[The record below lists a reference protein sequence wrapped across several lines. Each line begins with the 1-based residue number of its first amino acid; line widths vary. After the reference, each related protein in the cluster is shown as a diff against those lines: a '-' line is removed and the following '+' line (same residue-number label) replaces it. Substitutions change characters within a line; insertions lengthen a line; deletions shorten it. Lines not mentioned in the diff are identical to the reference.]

1 MKATL
6 CVRGA
11 RAGGLA
17 NVDMDLPLGRIICFT
32 GRSSSGRR
40 AMALDIL
47 YAESRRRYMQALSPA
62 ERESVS
68 GTARADVEEISGL
81 PPAIYL
87 GLRPELSR
95 RAPRRGRT
103 VGDYLQLDGI
113 LAQIML
119 EEGQMHCLECGGR
132 CRSYAADE
140 VECEV
145 ARVYPD
151 TRCLVLAPLALRNEG
166 MWQQLV
172 QAGFTRVAID
182 GQIQRLEGDGP
193 ALPSGESEV
202 HVVVDRLVPDPNAS
216 VRFLE
221 AVRVSRSISS
231 GQTVVWVDGT
241 SERMHLNQQPTCGE
255 CGRQYEPLAA
265 ADFGTGQSLAG
276 QVTLHGRTIDELM
289 DASLGSLRDWL
300 DRGEGHAKVET
311 ALAAICSLGLGH
323 LPLSCRL
330 ESLAAGEWQRLQ
342 LASCLSSGLTGI
354 LYIWEGLGSQLSGE
368 MLDAAAAGLRRLVSG
383 GNTALLLD
391 HAPALVAVADEVW
404 SFAGGQVQVGEA
416 AEIERDEAAEKRV
429 AEQVKPALVIRGD
442 GVIGPLAIELPH
454 GKLTCVCGPSGS
466 GKTRLLHEVLLP
478 LLKGRSVEYSAVGL
492 PRNSR
497 VVTVEAS
504 SGKATVL
511 EGLGLFERVADLYAA
526 SPTATA
532 RGWGRDVFLL
542 NRPGGRCPNCE
553 GRGQCYFDL
562 EFLEDIALVCD
573 ACEGRRYRDE
583 TCEVT
588 LRGASIADVLGMTL
602 EQACTHFARHDP
614 IRPRLKAAVGCGLG
628 YLLLGQEVQKLERGE
643 WLRLR
648 LALESTRASRRT
660 WVLIDD
666 PASGDHREDVRL
678 MMAALR
684 GLVDRGAT
692 VVAADQHLTVKVA
705 ADWVVNLER

>member
-17 NVDMDLPLGRIICFT
+17 NVDMDLPLGRVICFT
-32 GRSSSGRR
+32 GRSSSGRC

-68 GTARADVEEISGL
+68 GTARADVDEISGL

-87 GLRPELSR
+87 G
-95 RAPRRGRT
+95 APRRGRT

-119 EEGQMHCLECGGR
+119 EEGQMHCLECGGL

-140 VECEV
+140 VEREV
-145 ARVYPD
+145 ARVHPD
-151 TRCLVLAPLALRNEG
+151 TRCLVLAPLALRSTG

-172 QAGFTRVAID
+172 QAGFTRIAID

-193 ALPSGESEV
+193 ALPSSESEV
-202 HVVVDRLVPDPNAS
+202 HVVVDRLVPDPKAS

-241 SERMHLNQQPTCGE
+241 SEMMHLNQQPTCGE

-265 ADFGTGQSLAG
+265 TDFGADQPLAG
-276 QVTLHGRTIDELM
+276 QVTLHGRTMDELM
-289 DASLGSLRDWL
+289 DAPLGSLRDWL
-300 DRGEGHAKVET
+300 EIGQGHAKVES
-311 ALAAICSLGLGH
+311 ALAEASGLGLGH
-323 LPLSCRL
+323 LPLGRQL

-342 LASCLSSGLTGI
+342 LASCLSGGLTGI
-354 LYIWEGLGSQLSGE
+354 LYILEGLGSQLSGG
-368 MLDAAAAGLRRLVSG
+368 MLDAVAAGLRRLVAG

-391 HAPALVAVADEVW
+391 HTPELMAAADEVW
-404 SFAGGQVQVGEA
+404 AFAEGQVQVGEVTAIKRDRVDEKRA
-416 AEIERDEAAEKRV
+416 AEQAKL
-429 AEQVKPALVIRGD
+429 ALAIRGSGAVGSLD
-442 GVIGPLAIELPH
+442 IELPH

-478 LLKGRSVEYSAVGL
+478 LLKGRSVEYAAAGT

-497 VVTVEAS
+497 VVTIEAS

-526 SPTATA
+526 APTATA
-532 RGWGRDVFLL
+532 RGWGRDTFLL
-542 NRPGGRCPNCE
+542 DRPGGRCPSCE
-553 GRGQCYFDL
+553 GCGQCYFDL
-562 EFLEDIALVCD
+562 EFLEDIALVCA

-588 LRGASIADVLGMTL
+588 LRGASIADVLSMTL
-602 EQACTHFARHDP
+602 EQACTHFARHDS
-614 IRPRLKAAVGCGLG
+614 IRSRIEAAVGCGLG
-628 YLLLGQEVQKLERGE
+628 YLLLGQEVQGLERGE

-648 LALESTRASRRT
+648 LALESTRVSQRT

-666 PASGDHREDVRL
+666 PASGDHPEDVHA
-678 MMAALR
+678 MVAALR
-684 GLVDRGAT
+684 GLVDRGGT
-692 VVAADQHLTVKVA
+692 VVVADQHPTVKAA
-705 ADWVVNLER
+705 ADWVVDLAR

>member
-17 NVDMDLPLGRIICFT
+17 NVDMDLPLGRVICFT

-68 GTARADVEEISGL
+68 GTARADVDEVSGL

-87 GLRPELSR
+87 G
-95 RAPRRGRT
+95 APRRGRT

-119 EEGQMHCLECGGR
+119 EDGQMHCPECDGR

-140 VECEV
+140 VEREV
-145 ARVYPD
+145 ARVHPD
-151 TRCLVLAPLALRNEG
+151 TRCLVLAPLALRSAG

-172 QAGFTRVAID
+172 QAGFTRIAID

-202 HVVVDRLVPDPNAS
+202 HVVVDRLVPDPKAS

-241 SERMHLNQQPTCGE
+241 SEMMHLNQQPTCGE

-265 ADFGTGQSLAG
+265 ADFGAGQPLAS
-276 QVTLHGRTIDELM
+276 QVTLHGRTMDELM
-289 DASLGSLRDWL
+289 AAPLGSLGDWL
-300 DRGEGHAKVET
+300 EIGQGHAKVES
-311 ALAAICSLGLGH
+311 ALAEASGLGLGH
-323 LPLSCRL
+323 LPLSRQL

-342 LASCLSSGLTGI
+342 LASCLSGGLTGI
-354 LYIWEGLGSQLSGE
+354 LYILEGLGSQLSGG
-368 MLDAAAAGLRRLVSG
+368 MLDAVAAGLRRLVAG

-391 HAPALVAVADEVW
+391 HTPELVAVADKVW
-404 SFAGGQVQVGEA
+404 AFAEGQVQVGEA
-416 AEIERDEAAEKRV
+416 TAIKRDRVDEKRAAEQAK
-429 AEQVKPALVIRGD
+429 LVLAIRGS
-442 GVIGPLAIELPH
+442 GAVGPLAIELPH

-478 LLKGRSVEYSAVGL
+478 LLKGRSVEYAAAGM

-497 VVTVEAS
+497 VVTIEAP

-526 SPTATA
+526 SPAAAA
-532 RGWGRDVFLL
+532 RGWDRDTFLL
-542 NRPGGRCPNCE
+542 DRPGGRCPSCE

-562 EFLEDIALVCD
+562 EFLEDIALVCA

-588 LRGASIADVLGMTL
+588 LRGASIADVLSMTL

-614 IRPRLKAAVGCGLG
+614 IRPRLEAAVGCGLG
-628 YLLLGQEVQKLERGE
+628 YLLLGQEVLGLERGE

-648 LALESTRASRRT
+648 LALESTRVSQRT

-666 PASGDHREDVRL
+666 PASGDHPEDVHA
-678 MMAALR
+678 MVAALR
-684 GLVDRGAT
+684 GLVDRGGT
-692 VVAADQHLTVKVA
+692 VVVADQHPTMRAA
-705 ADWVVNLER
+705 ADWVVDLEQ

>member
-17 NVDMDLPLGRIICFT
+17 NVDMDLPLGRIVCFT
-32 GRSSSGRR
+32 GRSGSGRR

-47 YAESRRRYMQALSPA
+47 YAESRRHYMQALSPA

-87 GLRPELSR
+87 G
-95 RAPRRGRT
+95 APRRGRT

-119 EEGQMHCLECGGR
+119 EEGQMHCLECSGD

-140 VECEV
+140 VEREV
-145 ARVYPD
+145 ARIHPD

-182 GQIQRLEGDGP
+182 GQIQRIEGDGP

-231 GQTVVWVDGT
+231 GQTVVWVEGT
-241 SERMHLNQQPTCGE
+241 SEMIHLNQQPTCGE
-255 CGRQYEPLAA
+255 CGRQYEPLATT
-265 ADFGTGQSLAG
+265 DFGAGQPLAG
-276 QVTLHGRTIDELM
+276 QVTLHGRTMDELM
-289 DASLGSLRDWL
+289 DAPLGSLREWL
-300 DRGEGHAKVET
+300 AADSQYAKVEA
-311 ALAAICSLGLGH
+311 ALAEACGLELGH
-323 LPLSCRL
+323 LPLSRRL

-342 LASCLSSGLTGI
+342 LAACLSSGLTGI
-354 LYIWEGLGSQLSGE
+354 LYILEGLGSHLSGG
-368 MLDAAAAGLRRLVSG
+368 MLDEVAEGLRRLVAG

-391 HAPALVAVADEVW
+391 HTPELLAVADEVW
-404 SFAGGQVQVGEA
+404 AFAEGQVQVGEA
-416 AEIERDEAAEKRV
+416 TEMERDGADEERIAER
-429 AEQVKPALVIRGD
+429 AKPALAIRGD
-442 GVIGPLAIELPH
+442 GVVGLLAIEVPH

-478 LLKGRSVEYSAVGL
+478 LLKGRSVEYAAVGL

-497 VVTVEAS
+497 VVTVEAP
-504 SGKATVL
+504 SGKAAVL
-511 EGLGLFERVADLYAA
+511 AGLGLF
-526 SPTATA
+526 
-532 RGWGRDVFLL
+532 
-542 NRPGGRCPNCE
+542 
-553 GRGQCYFDL
+553 
-562 EFLEDIALVCD
+562 
-573 ACEGRRYRDE
+573 
-583 TCEVT
+583 
-588 LRGASIADVLGMTL
+588 
-602 EQACTHFARHDP
+602 
-614 IRPRLKAAVGCGLG
+614 
-628 YLLLGQEVQKLERGE
+628 
-643 WLRLR
+643 
-648 LALESTRASRRT
+648 
-660 WVLIDD
+660 
-666 PASGDHREDVRL
+666 
-678 MMAALR
+678 
-684 GLVDRGAT
+684 
-692 VVAADQHLTVKVA
+692 
-705 ADWVVNLER
+705 

>member
-1 MKATL
+1 MNTTL

-47 YAESRRRYMQALSPA
+47 YAESRRRYMQALSPT

-68 GTARADVEEISGL
+68 GTARADVDEISGL

-87 GLRPELSR
+87 G
-95 RAPRRGRT
+95 APRRGRT
-103 VGDYLQLDGI
+103 VGDYLRLDGI

-119 EEGQMHCLECGGR
+119 EEGQIHCIECGGD
-132 CRSYAADE
+132 CLSYAADE
-140 VECEV
+140 VEREV
-145 ARVYPD
+145 ARVQPD
-151 TRCLVLAPLALRNEG
+151 TRCLVLAPLTLRNKG

-202 HVVVDRLVPDPNAS
+202 HVVVDRLVPDPNDS

-231 GQTVVWVDGT
+231 GQTVIWVDGT
-241 SERMHLNQQPTCGE
+241 GEMMNLNQQPTCGE
-255 CGRQYEPLAA
+255 CGRQYEPLIT
-265 ADFGTGQSLAG
+265 ADFGADQPLAD
-276 QVTLHGRTIDELM
+276 QMTLNGHTMNEMM
-289 DASLGSLRDWL
+289 DAPLGSLRDWL
-300 DRGEGHAKVET
+300 AATQGHAKVET
-311 ALAAICSLGLGH
+311 ALAEARGLGLGH
-323 LPLSCRL
+323 LPLRRRL

-342 LASCLSSGLTGI
+342 LGSCLSSGLTGI
-354 LYIWEGLGSQLSGE
+354 LYIMEGLGSQLSRK
-368 MLDAAAAGLRRLVSG
+368 MLDAVAVGLRRLVAG

-391 HAPALVAVADEVW
+391 HTPALVAVADEVW
-404 SFAGGQVQVGEA
+404 AFAGGRVQIGEPT
-416 AEIERDEAAEKRV
+416 EIERDEADEKRV
-429 AEQVKPALVIRGD
+429 TEKVALALTIRGD
-442 GVIGPLAIELPH
+442 GVVGPLAIELPH

-466 GKTRLLHEVLLP
+466 GKTRFLQEVLLP
-478 LLKGRSVEYSAVGL
+478 LLKGRSVEYAAVST

-497 VVTVEAS
+497 VVTVEAP

-511 EGLGLFERVADLYAA
+511 EGLGLFARVADLYAS
-526 SPTATA
+526 SPAAAA
-532 RGWGRDVFLL
+532 RGWDRDTFLL
-542 NRPGGRCPNCE
+542 DRPGGRCPSCE

-562 EFLEDIALVCD
+562 EFLEDIALMC
-573 ACEGRRYRDE
+573 ASCEGRRYRDE
-583 TCEVT
+583 ICEVT

-602 EQACTHFARHDP
+602 EQACAHFARHDP
-614 IRPRLKAAVGCGLG
+614 IRSRLEAAVGCGLG
-628 YLLLGQEVQKLERGE
+628 YLLLGQEVQELERGE
-643 WLRLR
+643 WLRLL
-648 LALESTRASRRT
+648 LALESTRASQRT

-666 PASGDHREDVRL
+666 PASGDHPEDVRA
-678 MMAALR
+678 MVGALR
-684 GLVDRGAT
+684 ELVERGTT
-692 VVAADQHLTVKVA
+692 VVVADQHPMVRAA
-705 ADWVVNLER
+705 ADWVVDLAC

>member
-68 GTARADVEEISGL
+68 GTARADVDEISGL

-87 GLRPELSR
+87 G
-95 RAPRRGRT
+95 APRRGRT

-119 EEGQMHCLECGGR
+119 EEGQMHCFECGSR
-132 CRSYAADE
+132 CRCYAADE
-140 VECEV
+140 VEREV
-145 ARVYPD
+145 ARVHPD
-151 TRCLVLAPLALRNEG
+151 TRCLVLAPLTLRNEG

-172 QAGFTRVAID
+172 QAGFMRVAID
-182 GQIQRLEGDGP
+182 GQIQRLEGDGL
-193 ALPSGESEV
+193 ALPSDESEV
-202 HVVVDRLVPDPNAS
+202 HVVVDRLVPDPNDS

-231 GQTVVWVDGT
+231 GQTVVWVDGA
-241 SERMHLNQQPTCGE
+241 SEMMHLNQQPTCGE

-265 ADFGTGQSLAG
+265 ADFGVGQPLAG
-276 QVTLHGRTIDELM
+276 QMTLHGRTMDELM
-289 DASLGSLRDWL
+289 NAPLSSLRDWL
-300 DRGEGHAKVET
+300 APAGQEGHGRAKVEA
-311 ALAAICSLGLGH
+311 ALAEACGLALGH
-323 LPLSCRL
+323 LPLSHRL

-342 LASCLSSGLTGI
+342 LGSCLSSGLTGI
-354 LYIWEGLGSQLSGE
+354 FYILEGLGNQLSGE
-368 MLDAAAAGLRRLVSG
+368 MLDVVAAGLRRLVAG

-391 HAPALVAVADEVW
+391 HTPALVAVADEVW
-404 SFAGGQVQVGEA
+404 AFAGGQVQVGEPT
-416 AEIERDEAAEKRV
+416 EVERDEADENRVTEKV
-429 AEQVKPALVIRGD
+429 ALALTIRGD
-442 GVIGPLAIELPH
+442 GVVGPLAIELPH

-466 GKTRLLHEVLLP
+466 GKTRFLQEVLLP
-478 LLKGRSVEYSAVGL
+478 LLKGRPVEYAAASM

-497 VVTVEAS
+497 VVAVEAP

-526 SPTATA
+526 SPAAAA
-532 RGWGRDVFLL
+532 RGWDRGTFLL
-542 NRPGGRCPNCE
+542 DRPGGRCPSCE

-562 EFLEDIALVCD
+562 EFLEDIALVC
-573 ACEGRRYRDE
+573 ASCEGRRYKDE
-583 TCEVT
+583 ICEVT

-614 IRPRLKAAVGCGLG
+614 IRSRLEAAVGCGLG
-628 YLLLGQEVQKLERGE
+628 YLLLGQEVQELERGE

-648 LALESTRASRRT
+648 LALESTRISRRT
-660 WVLIDD
+660 WMLIDD
-666 PASGDHREDVRL
+666 PASGDHPEDVRA
-678 MMAALR
+678 MVAALR

-692 VVAADQHLTVKVA
+692 VVVVDQHPTVGAA
-705 ADWVVNLER
+705 ADWVVDLAC

>member
-17 NVDMDLPLGRIICFT
+17 SVDMDLPLGRILCFT
-32 GRSSSGRR
+32 GRNSSGRR

-47 YAESRRRYMQALSPA
+47 YAESRRRYMQALSPT

-68 GTARADVEEISGL
+68 GTARADVDEISGL

-87 GLRPELSR
+87 G
-95 RAPRRGRT
+95 APRRGRT

-140 VECEV
+140 VEREV
-145 ARVYPD
+145 ARVHPE
-151 TRCLVLAPLALRNEG
+151 TRCLVLAPLALRNKG

-193 ALPSGESEV
+193 VLPSGESEV

-241 SERMHLNQQPTCGE
+241 SEMMHLNQQPTCSA
-255 CGRQYEPLAA
+255 CGHQYEPLAA
-265 ADFGTGQSLAG
+265 SDFGADQSLAS
-276 QVTLHGRTIDELM
+276 QVTLHDRTIDELM
-289 DASLGSLRDWL
+289 TAPLGSLRDWL
-300 DRGEGHAKVET
+300 AADSQKGHGRKVEA
-311 ALAAICSLGLGH
+311 ALAEACDLGLEH
-323 LPLSCRL
+323 LPLSRRL

-342 LASCLSSGLTGI
+342 LASCLSSGLTGL
-354 LYIWEGLGSQLSGE
+354 LYILEGLGSQLSGE
-368 MLDAAAAGLRRLVSG
+368 MLAAVAVGLRRLVAG

-391 HAPALVAVADEVW
+391 HTPELVAVADEVW
-404 SFAGGQVQVGEA
+404 AFAGGQVQMGKATETN
-416 AEIERDEAAEKRV
+416 RDGTDEEQI
-429 AEQVKPALVIRGD
+429 AEQTKPALAIRGD
-442 GVIGPLAIELPH
+442 GVVGPLAIELSH

-466 GKTRLLHEVLLP
+466 GKTRLLHEILLP
-478 LLKGRSVEYSAVGL
+478 LLKGRSVEYAAAGM

-497 VVTVEAS
+497 VVAVEAPS
-504 SGKATVL
+504 SKATVL

-526 SPTATA
+526 SPASAA
-532 RGWGRDVFLL
+532 RGWDRDVFLL
-542 NRPGGRCPNCE
+542 DRPGGRCPSCE

-562 EFLEDIALVCD
+562 EFLEDIALVCA

-602 EQACTHFARHDP
+602 EQACTHFTRQDS
-614 IRPRLKAAVGCGLG
+614 IRPRLEAAVGCGLG
-628 YLLLGQEVQKLERGE
+628 YLLLGQEVQGLERGE

-648 LALESTRASRRT
+648 LALESTRASQRT

-666 PASGDHREDVRL
+666 PAGGDHPEDVRA
-678 MMAALR
+678 MVAALR

-692 VVAADQHLTVKVA
+692 VVVADQHPMVKAV
-705 ADWVVNLER
+705 ADWVVNLEQ

>member
-6 CVRGA
+6 FVRGA

-17 NVDMDLPLGRIICFT
+17 NVDMDLPLGRVICFT

-62 ERESVS
+62 EREGVS
-68 GTARADVEEISGL
+68 GTARADVDEVSGL

-87 GLRPELSR
+87 G
-95 RAPRRGRT
+95 APRRGRT

-119 EEGQMHCLECGGR
+119 EDGQMHCLECDGR

-140 VECEV
+140 VEREV
-145 ARVYPD
+145 ARVHPD
-151 TRCLVLAPLALRNEG
+151 TRCLVLAPLALRSAG

-172 QAGFTRVAID
+172 QAGFTRIAID

-202 HVVVDRLVPDPNAS
+202 HVVVDRLVPDPKAS

-241 SERMHLNQQPTCGE
+241 SEMMHLNQQPTCGE

-265 ADFGTGQSLAG
+265 ADFGEGQPLAG
-276 QVTLHGRTIDELM
+276 QVTLHGRTMDELM
-289 DASLGSLRDWL
+289 DAPLGSLRDWL
-300 DRGEGHAKVET
+300 EIGQGHAKVES
-311 ALAAICSLGLGH
+311 ALAEASGLGLGH
-323 LPLSCRL
+323 LPLSRQL

-342 LASCLSSGLTGI
+342 LASCLSGGLTGI
-354 LYIWEGLGSQLSGE
+354 LYILEGLGSQLSGGT
-368 MLDAAAAGLRRLVSG
+368 LDAVAAGLRRLVAG

-391 HAPALVAVADEVW
+391 HTPELVAAADEVW
-404 SFAGGQVQVGEA
+404 AFAEGQVQVGEA
-416 AEIERDEAAEKRV
+416 TAIKRDRVDEKRAAEQAKL
-429 AEQVKPALVIRGD
+429 ALAIRGS
-442 GVIGPLAIELPH
+442 GAVGPLAIELPH

-478 LLKGRSVEYSAVGL
+478 LLKGRSVEYAAAGM

-497 VVTVEAS
+497 VVTIEAP
-504 SGKATVL
+504 SGKATLL

-526 SPTATA
+526 APAATA
-532 RGWGRDVFLL
+532 RGWGRDTFLL
-542 NRPGGRCPNCE
+542 DRPGGRCPSCE
-553 GRGQCYFDL
+553 GCGQCYFDL
-562 EFLEDIALVCD
+562 EFLEDIALVC
-573 ACEGRRYRDE
+573 ATCEGRRYRDE

-614 IRPRLKAAVGCGLG
+614 IRPRLEAAVGCGLG
-628 YLLLGQEVQKLERGE
+628 YLLLGQEVQGLERGE

-648 LALESTRASRRT
+648 LALESTRVSQRT

-666 PASGDHREDVRL
+666 PASGDHPEDVRA
-678 MMAALR
+678 MVAALR
-684 GLVDRGAT
+684 GLVDRGGT
-692 VVAADQHLTVKVA
+692 VVVADQHPTMRAA
-705 ADWVVNLER
+705 ADWVVDLEQ

>member
-1 MKATL
+1 MKAIL

-17 NVDMDLPLGRIICFT
+17 NVDMDLPLGRILCFT
-32 GRSSSGRR
+32 GCSSSGRR

-68 GTARADVEEISGL
+68 GTARADVDEISGL

-87 GLRPELSR
+87 G
-95 RAPRRGRT
+95 APRRGRT

-119 EEGQMHCLECGGR
+119 EEGQMHCRECGGY

-140 VECEV
+140 VEREV
-145 ARVYPD
+145 ARVHPD

-182 GQIQRLEGDGP
+182 GQILRLESDGP
-193 ALPSGESEV
+193 ALPSDESEV
-202 HVVVDRLVPDPNAS
+202 HVVVDRLVPDPNTS

-231 GQTVVWVDGT
+231 GQTVIWVDGT
-241 SERMHLNQQPTCGE
+241 SEMTHLNQQPTCGE
-255 CGRQYEPLAA
+255 CGRQYESLAA
-265 ADFGTGQSLAG
+265 SDFGEDQSLTD
-276 QVTLHGRTIDELM
+276 QMTLHGRTMGELM
-289 DASLGSLRDWL
+289 DAPLGSLREWL
-300 DRGEGHAKVET
+300 AAASQKGQGHAKVET
-311 ALAAICSLGLGH
+311 ALAEACCLGLEH
-323 LPLSCRL
+323 LPLSRRL

-342 LASCLSSGLTGI
+342 LACCLSSGLTGI
-354 LYIWEGLGSQLSGE
+354 LYILEGLGSQLSGE

-391 HAPALVAVADEVW
+391 HTPELVAVADEVW
-404 SFAGGQVQVGEA
+404 AFAEGRVQKGKAPEM
-416 AEIERDEAAEKRV
+416 ERDEADEKRV
-429 AEQVKPALVIRGD
+429 AEQVKLALTIRGD
-442 GVIGPLAIELPH
+442 GVVGPLAIELPH

-478 LLKGRSVEYSAVGL
+478 LLKGRSAEYAAAGM

-497 VVTVEAS
+497 VVMVEPP

-526 SPTATA
+526 SPAATA
-532 RGWGRDVFLL
+532 RGWDRDTFLL
-542 NRPGGRCPNCE
+542 DRPGGRCPSCE

-562 EFLEDIALVCD
+562 EFLEDIAMVCA

-602 EQACTHFARHDP
+602 EQACVHFARHDP
-614 IRPRLKAAVGCGLG
+614 IRPRLEATVECGLG
-628 YLLLGQEVQKLERGE
+628 YLILGREMQGLERGE

-666 PASGDHREDVRL
+666 PASGDHPKDVRL

-684 GLVDRGAT
+684 RLVDRGAT
-692 VVAADQHLTVKVA
+692 VVVTDQHPTGKA
-705 ADWVVNLER
+705 AVDWIVNLAR

>member
-17 NVDMDLPLGRIICFT
+17 NVDMDLPLGRVICFT

-62 ERESVS
+62 EREGVS
-68 GTARADVEEISGL
+68 GTARADVDEVSGL

-87 GLRPELSR
+87 G
-95 RAPRRGRT
+95 APRRGRT

-119 EEGQMHCLECGGR
+119 EGGQMHCPECDGR

-140 VECEV
+140 VEREV
-145 ARVYPD
+145 ARVHPD
-151 TRCLVLAPLALRNEG
+151 TRCLVLAPLALRSAG

-172 QAGFTRVAID
+172 QAGFTRIAID

-193 ALPSGESEV
+193 ALPSSESEV
-202 HVVVDRLVPDPNAS
+202 HVVVDRLVPDPKAS

-241 SERMHLNQQPTCGE
+241 SEMMHLNQQPTCGE

-265 ADFGTGQSLAG
+265 ADFGAGQPLAS
-276 QVTLHGRTIDELM
+276 QVTLHGRTMDELM
-289 DASLGSLRDWL
+289 AAPLGSLGDWL
-300 DRGEGHAKVET
+300 EIGQGHAKVES
-311 ALAAICSLGLGH
+311 ALAEASGLGLGH
-323 LPLSCRL
+323 LPLSRQL

-342 LASCLSSGLTGI
+342 LASCLSGGLTGI
-354 LYIWEGLGSQLSGE
+354 LYILEGLGSQLSGG
-368 MLDAAAAGLRRLVSG
+368 MLDAVAAGLRRLVAG

-391 HAPALVAVADEVW
+391 HTPELVAVADKVW
-404 SFAGGQVQVGEA
+404 AFAEGQVQVGEA
-416 AEIERDEAAEKRV
+416 TAIKRDRVDEKRAAEQAK
-429 AEQVKPALVIRGD
+429 LVLAIRGS
-442 GVIGPLAIELPH
+442 GAVGPLAIELPH

-478 LLKGRSVEYSAVGL
+478 LLKGRSVEYAAAGM

-497 VVTVEAS
+497 VVTIEAP

-526 SPTATA
+526 SPAAAA
-532 RGWGRDVFLL
+532 RGWDRDTFLL
-542 NRPGGRCPNCE
+542 DRPGGRCPSCE

-562 EFLEDIALVCD
+562 EFLEDIALVCA

-588 LRGASIADVLGMTL
+588 LRGASIADVLSMTL

-614 IRPRLKAAVGCGLG
+614 IRPRLEAAVGCGLG
-628 YLLLGQEVQKLERGE
+628 YLLLGQEVLGLERGE

-648 LALESTRASRRT
+648 LALESTRVSQRT

-666 PASGDHREDVRL
+666 PASGDHPEDVHA
-678 MMAALR
+678 MVAALR
-684 GLVDRGAT
+684 GLVDRGGT
-692 VVAADQHLTVKVA
+692 VVVADQHPTVRAA
-705 ADWVVNLER
+705 ADWVVDLEQ

>member
-17 NVDMDLPLGRIICFT
+17 NVDMDLPLGRIICFI

-47 YAESRRRYMQALSPA
+47 YAESRRRYMQALSPT
-62 ERESVS
+62 EREGVS
-68 GTARADVEEISGL
+68 GTARADVDEITGL
-81 PPAIYL
+81 PPTIYL
-87 GLRPELSR
+87 G
-95 RAPRRGRT
+95 APRRGRT

-119 EEGQMHCLECGGR
+119 EEGQMHCLECGGC

-140 VECEV
+140 VEREV
-145 ARVYPD
+145 ARVHPD
-151 TRCLVLAPLALRNEG
+151 TRCLVLAPLTPKNKG

-182 GQIQRLEGDGP
+182 GQIQRIEGDGP
-193 ALPSGESEV
+193 ALPSGENEV
-202 HVVVDRLVPDPNAS
+202 HVVVDRLVPDPNTS

-231 GQTVVWVDGT
+231 GQTVIWVEGV
-241 SERMHLNQQPTCGE
+241 SEMMHLNQQPTCGK
-255 CGRQYEPLAA
+255 CGRQYEPLAT
-265 ADFGTGQSLAG
+265 ADFGAGQPLAS
-276 QVTLHGRTIDELM
+276 QVTLHGRTMDELM
-289 DASLGSLRDWL
+289 DAPLGSLREWL
-300 DRGEGHAKVET
+300 AAASQKRHGHAKVEA
-311 ALAAICSLGLGH
+311 ALAEACGLELEH
-323 LPLSCRL
+323 LPLSRRL

-354 LYIWEGLGSQLSGE
+354 LYILEGLGSQLSRK
-368 MLDAAAAGLRRLVSG
+368 MLDEVAAGLSRLVAG

-391 HAPALVAVADEVW
+391 HTPELVAVADEVW
-404 SFAGGQVQVGEA
+404 VFAEGQVRVGEA
-416 AEIERDEAAEKRV
+416 TEVGRDETDGERV
-429 AEQVKPALVIRGD
+429 AEQVKPALAIRGE
-442 GVIGPLAIELPH
+442 GVVGSLAIELPH

-466 GKTRLLHEVLLP
+466 GKTRLLYEVLLP
-478 LLKGRSVEYSAVGL
+478 LLKGRSVEYAAVGL

-497 VVTVEAS
+497 VVMVEAP

-511 EGLGLFERVADLYAA
+511 EGLGLFERVADLYAS
-526 SPTATA
+526 SPAAAA
-532 RGWGRDVFLL
+532 RGWDRDTFLL
-542 NRPGGRCPNCE
+542 DRPGGRCPSCE

-562 EFLEDIALVCD
+562 EFLEDIAMVCA

-588 LRGASIADVLGMTL
+588 LRGASVADVLGMTL
-602 EQACTHFARHDP
+602 EQACAHFARHDS
-614 IRPRLKAAVGCGLG
+614 IRPRLEAAVECGLG
-628 YLLLGQEVQKLERGE
+628 YLLLGWEMQGLERGE

-666 PASGDHREDVRL
+666 PASGDHIEDVRL
-678 MMAALR
+678 MVAALR

-692 VVAADQHLTVKVA
+692 VVVADHHPMVREA
-705 ADWVVNLER
+705 ADWVVNLVQ

>member
-1 MKATL
+1 MKAIL

-11 RAGGLA
+11 RAGSLA
-17 NVDMDLPLGRIICFT
+17 DVDMDLPLGRIICFT

-68 GTARADVEEISGL
+68 ETARADVDEISGL

-87 GLRPELSR
+87 G
-95 RAPRRGRT
+95 APRRGRT

-113 LAQIML
+113 LAQVML

-132 CRSYAADE
+132 CLSYAADE
-140 VECEV
+140 VEREI

-151 TRCLVLAPLALRNEG
+151 TRCLILAPLALRSAG

-182 GQIQRLEGDGP
+182 GQVQRLEGDGP
-193 ALPSGESEV
+193 AVPSGESEV
-202 HVVVDRLVPDPNAS
+202 HVVVDRLVPDPNDS

-231 GQTVVWVDGT
+231 GQTVVWVDGA
-241 SERMHLNQQPTCGE
+241 SEMMHLNQQPTCGE
-255 CGRQYEPLAA
+255 CGRQYEPLDT
-265 ADFGTGQSLAG
+265 ADSQM
-276 QVTLHGRTIDELM
+276 TLHGRTMDELM
-289 DASLGSLRDWL
+289 DAPLGSLRDWL
-300 DRGEGHAKVET
+300 AKGEGRAKVEV
-311 ALAAICSLGLGH
+311 ALAEASGLGLEH
-323 LPLSCRL
+323 LPLSHRL

-354 LYIWEGLGSQLSGE
+354 LYILEGLGSQLSGE
-368 MLDAAAAGLRRLVSG
+368 MLSAVAAGLRRLVTG

-391 HAPALVAVADEVW
+391 HTPELVAVADEVW
-404 SFAGGQVQVGEA
+404 AFVGGQMQVGEA
-416 AEIERDEAAEKRV
+416 SEIERDGVDEKRV
-429 AEQVKPALVIRGD
+429 AEKSEPALALRGN
-442 GVIGPLAIELPH
+442 GVVGPLAIEVPH
-454 GKLTCVCGPSGS
+454 GKLTCISGPSGS

-478 LLKGRSVEYSAVGL
+478 LLKGRPVAYAAAGM

-497 VVTVEAS
+497 VVTVEAP

-511 EGLGLFERVADLYAA
+511 QGLGLFERVADLYAA
-526 SPTATA
+526 SPAAAA
-532 RGWGRDVFLL
+532 RGWSRDAFLL
-542 NRPGGRCPNCE
+542 DRPGGRCPSCE

-562 EFLEDIALVCD
+562 EFLEDIALVC
-573 ACEGRRYRDE
+573 AVCEGRRYRDE
-583 TCEVT
+583 ICEVT
-588 LRGASIADVLGMTL
+588 LRGESIADVLGMTL
-602 EQACTHFARHDP
+602 EQASTHFVRHDP
-614 IRPRLKAAVGCGLG
+614 IRPRLEAAVGCGLG
-628 YLLLGQEVQKLERGE
+628 YLLLGQEVQGLERGE

-648 LALESTRASRRT
+648 LALESTRASLRT

-666 PASGDHREDVRL
+666 PASGDHPEDVRL
-678 MMAALR
+678 MVAALQ

-692 VVAADQHLTVKVA
+692 VVVADQHPTVKVA
-705 ADWVVNLER
+705 ADWVVDLAQ

>member
-11 RAGGLA
+11 RADGLA
-17 NVDMDLPLGRIICFT
+17 DVDMDLPLGRIICFT

-68 GTARADVEEISGL
+68 ETARADVDELSGL

-87 GLRPELSR
+87 G
-95 RAPRRGRT
+95 APRRGRT

-119 EEGQMHCLECGGR
+119 EEGQMHCLDCGGL

-145 ARVYPD
+145 ARVHPD
-151 TRCLVLAPLALRNEG
+151 TRCLILAPLALRNEG

-182 GQIQRLEGDGP
+182 GQVQRLEGDGP
-193 ALPSGESEV
+193 AVPSGESEV
-202 HVVVDRLVPDPNAS
+202 HVVVDRLVPDPNDS

-231 GQTVVWVDGT
+231 GQTVVWADGT
-241 SERMHLNQQPTCGE
+241 SEMMHLNQHPTCGK
-255 CGRQYEPLAA
+255 CGRQYEALGM
-265 ADFGTGQSLAG
+265 ADSQM
-276 QVTLHGRTIDELM
+276 TLHGRTMDELM
-289 DASLGSLRDWL
+289 DAPLGSLREWL
-300 DRGEGHAKVET
+300 AKGEGRAKVET
-311 ALAAICSLGLGH
+311 ALAEASGLGMGH
-323 LPLSCRL
+323 LPLSRRL

-354 LYIWEGLGSQLSGE
+354 LYILEGLGSQLSGE
-368 MLDAAAAGLRRLVSG
+368 MLSAVAAGLRRLVAG

-391 HAPALVAVADEVW
+391 HTPELVASADEVW
-404 SFAGGQVQVGEA
+404 AFAEGRVQVGEA
-416 AEIERDEAAEKRV
+416 TEMERDGVDEAQV
-429 AEQVKPALVIRGD
+429 AEQSEPALVIRGN
-442 GVIGPLAIELPH
+442 GMVGPLAIELPH

-466 GKTRLLHEVLLP
+466 GKTRLLQEVLLP
-478 LLKGRSVEYSAVGL
+478 LLKGRSIEYAAVGM

-497 VVTVEAS
+497 VVTVEAP
-504 SGKATVL
+504 SGKAPVL
-511 EGLGLFERVADLYAA
+511 AGLGLFERVADLYAA
-526 SPTATA
+526 SPAAAA
-532 RGWGRDVFLL
+532 RGWDRDAFLL
-542 NRPGGRCPNCE
+542 DRPGGRCPSCE

-562 EFLEDIALVCD
+562 EFLEDIALVC
-573 ACEGRRYRDE
+573 AVCEGRRYRDE
-583 TCEVT
+583 ICEVT
-588 LRGASIADVLGMTL
+588 LRGESIADVLGMTL
-602 EQACTHFARHDP
+602 EQASTHFVRHDP
-614 IRPRLKAAVGCGLG
+614 IRSRLKAAGDCGLG
-628 YLLLGQEVQKLERGE
+628 YLLLGQEVQGLERGE

-648 LALESTRASRRT
+648 LALESTRASQRT
-660 WVLIDD
+660 WILIDD
-666 PASGDHREDVRL
+666 PASGDHPEDVRL
-678 MMAALR
+678 MVAALR

-692 VVAADQHLTVKVA
+692 VVVADQHPTVKVA
-705 ADWVVNLER
+705 ADWVVDLAQ

>member
-1 MKATL
+1 MKARL

-11 RAGGLA
+11 QAGGLA
-17 NVDMDLPLGRIICFT
+17 HVDMDLPLGRIVCFT

-47 YAESRRRYMQALSPA
+47 YAESRRRYMQALSPT

-68 GTARADVEEISGL
+68 GTVRADVEEISGL

-87 GLRPELSR
+87 G
-95 RAPRRGRT
+95 APRRGRT
-103 VGDYLQLDGI
+103 VGDYLQLDGM

-140 VECEV
+140 VERAV
-145 ARVYPD
+145 ARVHTD

-172 QAGFTRVAID
+172 RAGFTRVVIN
-182 GQIQRLEGDGP
+182 GQIRRLEGDDP
-193 ALPSGESEV
+193 ALPSDGSEV

-231 GQTVVWVDGT
+231 GQTVILVDGT
-241 SERMHLNQQPTCGE
+241 SGMMHLNQQPTCGE
-255 CGRQYEPLAA
+255 CGRQYEPLIA
-265 ADFGTGQSLAG
+265 ADLGAGQPWAA
-276 QVTLHGRTIDELM
+276 QVTLNGRTMNELM
-289 DASLGSLRDWL
+289 DAPLGSLRDWL
-300 DRGEGHAKVET
+300 DAAQGYAKVEP
-311 ALAAICSLGLGH
+311 ALAEVCGLGLGH
-323 LPLSCRL
+323 LPLGRRL
-330 ESLAAGEWQRLQ
+330 ESLGAGEWQRLQ

-354 LYIWEGLGSQLSGE
+354 LYILEGLGSQLAGE
-368 MLDAAAAGLRRLVSG
+368 MLAVVAAGLRRLVAG

-391 HAPALVAVADEVW
+391 HTPELVAVADEVW
-404 SFAGGQVQVGEA
+404 TFAEGHVQAGEA
-416 AEIERDEAAEKRV
+416 PEVERDGAAEKR
-429 AEQVKPALVIRGD
+429 ATEQAKPMLAIRGE
-442 GVIGPLAIELPH
+442 GVVGPLAIELPH
-454 GKLTCVCGPSGS
+454 GNLTCVCGPSGS

-478 LLKGRSVEYSAVGL
+478 LLKGRSVQYAAVGM

-497 VVTVEAS
+497 VVTVETP

-511 EGLGLFERVADLYAA
+511 AGLGLFARVADLYAA
-526 SPTATA
+526 SPAA
-532 RGWGRDVFLL
+532 VACGWGREAFLL
-542 NRPGGRCPNCE
+542 DRPGGRCPRCE

-562 EFLEDIALVCD
+562 EFLEDIALVCA

-583 TCEVT
+583 ICEVT

-602 EQACTHFARHDP
+602 EQACAHFARLEP
-614 IRPRLKAAVGCGLG
+614 IRPRLEAAVCCGLG
-628 YLLLGQEVQKLERGE
+628 YLLLGQEVQGLEWGE

-648 LALESTRASRRT
+648 LALESTRASQRT
-660 WVLIDD
+660 WVLVDD
-666 PASGDHREDVRL
+666 PASGDHPEDVRA
-678 MMAALR
+678 MVGVLR
-684 GLVDRGAT
+684 ELVDRGGT
-692 VVAADQHLTVKVA
+692 VVVADQHPMVCAA
-705 ADWVVNLER
+705 ADWVVDLAR

>member
-17 NVDMDLPLGRIICFT
+17 NVDMDLPLGRIICFI

-47 YAESRRRYMQALSPA
+47 YAESRRRYMQALSPT

-68 GTARADVEEISGL
+68 GTARADVDEISGL

-87 GLRPELSR
+87 G
-95 RAPRRGRT
+95 APRRGHT

-113 LAQIML
+113 LAQIIL
-119 EEGQMHCLECGGR
+119 EEGQMHCPECGGR

-140 VECEV
+140 VEREV
-145 ARVYPD
+145 ARVHPD
-151 TRCLVLAPLALRNEG
+151 TRCLVLAPLALWNEG

-182 GQIQRLEGDGP
+182 GQVQRLEGDGP

-231 GQTVVWVDGT
+231 GQTVIWVDGT
-241 SERMHLNQQPTCGE
+241 GEMMHLNQQPTCGE
-255 CGRQYEPLAA
+255 CGRQYEPLIT
-265 ADFGTGQSLAG
+265 ADFGADQPLAD
-276 QVTLHGRTIDELM
+276 QMTLNGHTMNEMM
-289 DASLGSLRDWL
+289 DAPLGSLRDWL
-300 DRGEGHAKVET
+300 AATQGHAKVET
-311 ALAAICSLGLGH
+311 ALAEACGLGLGH
-323 LPLSCRL
+323 LPLRRRL
-330 ESLAAGEWQRLQ
+330 ELLAAGEWQRLQ

-354 LYIWEGLGSQLSGE
+354 FYILEGLGSQLSGE
-368 MLDAAAAGLRRLVSG
+368 MLDAVAAGLRRLVAG

-391 HAPALVAVADEVW
+391 HTPELVAVADEVW
-404 SFAGGQVQVGEA
+404 VFAEGQVRVGEA
-416 AEIERDEAAEKRV
+416 TEVGRNEADEKRI
-429 AEQVKPALVIRGD
+429 AEQAKPALAIRGE
-442 GVIGPLAIELPH
+442 GVVGSLAIELPH

-478 LLKGRSVEYSAVGL
+478 LLKGRSVEYAAVGL

-497 VVTVEAS
+497 VVTVAAP

-526 SPTATA
+526 SPAAKA
-532 RGWGRDVFLL
+532 RGWDRDTFLL
-542 NRPGGRCPNCE
+542 DRPGGRCPSCE

-562 EFLEDIALVCD
+562 EFLEDIAMVCA

-583 TCEVT
+583 TCEIT

-602 EQACTHFARHDP
+602 EQACAHFARHDP
-614 IRPRLKAAVGCGLG
+614 IRPRLEAAVECGLG
-628 YLLLGQEVQKLERGE
+628 YLLVGWEMQELDRGE

-648 LALESTRASRRT
+648 LALESTRASQRT

-666 PASGDHREDVRL
+666 PASGDHPEDVRA
-678 MMAALR
+678 MVAALR
-684 GLVDRGAT
+684 GLVDRGVTA
-692 VVAADQHLTVKVA
+692 VVADQHPMVRAA
-705 ADWVVNLER
+705 ADWVVDLAS

>member
-17 NVDMDLPLGRIICFT
+17 DVDMDLPLGRIICFT

-68 GTARADVEEISGL
+68 ETARADVDEISGL

-87 GLRPELSR
+87 G
-95 RAPRRGRT
+95 APRRGRT

-140 VECEV
+140 VEREV
-145 ARVYPD
+145 ARVHPD
-151 TRCLVLAPLALRNEG
+151 TRCLILAPLALRSEG

-182 GQIQRLEGDGP
+182 GQVQRLEGDGP
-193 ALPSGESEV
+193 AVPSGESEV
-202 HVVVDRLVPDPNAS
+202 HVVVDRLVPDPNDS

-241 SERMHLNQQPTCGE
+241 SEMMHLNQQPTCGK
-255 CGRQYEPLAA
+255 CGRQYEALGM
-265 ADFGTGQSLAG
+265 ADSQM
-276 QVTLHGRTIDELM
+276 TLHGRTMDELM
-289 DASLGSLRDWL
+289 DAPLGSLRDWL
-300 DRGEGHAKVET
+300 AKGEGRAKVEA
-311 ALAAICSLGLGH
+311 ALAEASGLGLGH
-323 LPLSCRL
+323 LPLSRRL

-342 LASCLSSGLTGI
+342 LAACLSSGLTGI
-354 LYIWEGLGSQLSGE
+354 LYILEGLGSQLSRE
-368 MLDAAAAGLRRLVSG
+368 MLNAVAAGLRRLVAG

-391 HAPALVAVADEVW
+391 HTPELVASADEVW
-404 SFAGGQVQVGEA
+404 AFTEGRVQVGEA
-416 AEIERDEAAEKRV
+416 TEMERDGVDEKRV
-429 AEQVKPALVIRGD
+429 AEQSEPALVIRGD
-442 GVIGPLAIELPH
+442 GVVGPLAIAVPH

-466 GKTRLLHEVLLP
+466 GKTRFLQEVLLP
-478 LLKGRSVEYSAVGL
+478 LLKGRSIEYAAVGM

-497 VVTVEAS
+497 VVTVEAP

-511 EGLGLFERVADLYAA
+511 QGLGLFERVAGLYAA
-526 SPTATA
+526 APAATA
-532 RGWGRDVFLL
+532 RGWDRDAFLL
-542 NRPGGRCPNCE
+542 DRPGGRCPSCE

-562 EFLEDIALVCD
+562 EFLEDIALVC
-573 ACEGRRYRDE
+573 AVCEGRRYRDE
-583 TCEVT
+583 ICEVT
-588 LRGASIADVLGMTL
+588 LRGESIADVLGMTL
-602 EQACTHFARHDP
+602 EQASTHFARHNP
-614 IRPRLKAAVGCGLG
+614 IRPRLAAAVGCGLG
-628 YLLLGQEVQKLERGE
+628 YLLLGQEVQGLERGE

-648 LALESTRASRRT
+648 LALESTRASQRT
-660 WVLIDD
+660 WMLIDD
-666 PASGDHREDVRL
+666 PASGDHPENVRL
-678 MMAALR
+678 MVVALR

-692 VVAADQHLTVKVA
+692 VVVADQHPTVKVA
-705 ADWVVNLER
+705 ADWVVDLAQ

>member
-17 NVDMDLPLGRIICFT
+17 NVDMDLPLGRVICFT

-62 ERESVS
+62 EREGVS
-68 GTARADVEEISGL
+68 GTARADVDEVSGL

-87 GLRPELSR
+87 G
-95 RAPRRGRT
+95 APRRGRT

-119 EEGQMHCLECGGR
+119 EGGQMHCLECDGR

-140 VECEV
+140 VEREV
-145 ARVYPD
+145 ARVHPD
-151 TRCLVLAPLALRNEG
+151 TRCLVLAPLALRSAG

-172 QAGFTRVAID
+172 QAGFTRIAID

-202 HVVVDRLVPDPNAS
+202 HVVVDRLVPAPNAS

-241 SERMHLNQQPTCGE
+241 SEMMHLNQQPTCGE

-265 ADFGTGQSLAG
+265 ADFGAGQPLAS
-276 QVTLHGRTIDELM
+276 QVTLHGRTMDELM
-289 DASLGSLRDWL
+289 AAPLGSLRDWL
-300 DRGEGHAKVET
+300 EIGQGHAKVES
-311 ALAAICSLGLGH
+311 ALAEASGLGLGH
-323 LPLSCRL
+323 LPLSCQL

-342 LASCLSSGLTGI
+342 LASCLSGGLTGI
-354 LYIWEGLGSQLSGE
+354 LYILEGLGSQLSGG
-368 MLDAAAAGLRRLVSG
+368 MLDAVAAGLRRLVAG

-391 HAPALVAVADEVW
+391 HTPELVAVADEVW
-404 SFAGGQVQVGEA
+404 AFAEGQVQVGEA
-416 AEIERDEAAEKRV
+416 TAIKRDRVDEKRAAEQAK
-429 AEQVKPALVIRGD
+429 LVLAIRGS
-442 GVIGPLAIELPH
+442 GAVGPLAIELPH

-478 LLKGRSVEYSAVGL
+478 LLKGRSVEYAAAGM

-497 VVTVEAS
+497 VVTIEAP
-504 SGKATVL
+504 SGKATLL

-526 SPTATA
+526 APAATA
-532 RGWGRDVFLL
+532 RGWARDTFLL
-542 NRPGGRCPNCE
+542 DRPGGRCPSCE

-562 EFLEDIALVCD
+562 EFLEDIALVC
-573 ACEGRRYRDE
+573 ATCEGRRYRDE
-583 TCEVT
+583 ICEVT
-588 LRGASIADVLGMTL
+588 LRGASIADVLSMTL

-614 IRPRLKAAVGCGLG
+614 IRPRLEAAVGCGLG
-628 YLLLGQEVQKLERGE
+628 YLLVGQEVLGLERGE

-648 LALESTRASRRT
+648 LALESTRVSQRT

-666 PASGDHREDVRL
+666 PASGDHPEDVHA
-678 MMAALR
+678 MVAALR
-684 GLVDRGAT
+684 GLVDRGGT
-692 VVAADQHLTVKVA
+692 VVVADQHPTVRAA
-705 ADWVVNLER
+705 ADWVVDLEQ

>member
-17 NVDMDLPLGRIICFT
+17 NVDMDLPLGRVICFT

-62 ERESVS
+62 EREGVS
-68 GTARADVEEISGL
+68 GTARADVDEVSGL

-87 GLRPELSR
+87 G
-95 RAPRRGRT
+95 APRRGRT

-119 EEGQMHCLECGGR
+119 EDGQMHCPECDGR

-140 VECEV
+140 VEREV
-145 ARVYPD
+145 ARVHPD
-151 TRCLVLAPLALRNEG
+151 TRCLVLAPLALRSAG

-172 QAGFTRVAID
+172 QAGFTRIAID

-202 HVVVDRLVPDPNAS
+202 HVVVDRLVPDPKAS

-241 SERMHLNQQPTCGE
+241 SEMMHLNQQPTCGE
-255 CGRQYEPLAA
+255 CGCQYEPLAA
-265 ADFGTGQSLAG
+265 ADFGADQPLAG
-276 QVTLHGRTIDELM
+276 QVTLHGRTMDELM
-289 DASLGSLRDWL
+289 DAPLGSLRDWL
-300 DRGEGHAKVET
+300 EIGQGHAKVES
-311 ALAAICSLGLGH
+311 ALAEASGLGLGH
-323 LPLSCRL
+323 LPLSRQL
-330 ESLAAGEWQRLQ
+330 ESLATGEWQRLQ

-354 LYIWEGLGSQLSGE
+354 LYILEGLGSQLSGG
-368 MLDAAAAGLRRLVSG
+368 MLDAVAAGLRRLVAG

-391 HAPALVAVADEVW
+391 HTPELVAVADEVW
-404 SFAGGQVQVGEA
+404 AFAEGQVQVGEA
-416 AEIERDEAAEKRV
+416 TAIKRDRVDEKRAAEQAKL
-429 AEQVKPALVIRGD
+429 ALAIRGSGAVGSLD
-442 GVIGPLAIELPH
+442 IELPH

-478 LLKGRSVEYSAVGL
+478 LLKGRSVEYAAAGT

-497 VVTVEAS
+497 VVTIEAS

-526 SPTATA
+526 APTATA
-532 RGWGRDVFLL
+532 RGWGRDTFLL
-542 NRPGGRCPNCE
+542 DRPGGRCPSCE

-562 EFLEDIALVCD
+562 EFLEDIALVCA

-588 LRGASIADVLGMTL
+588 LRGASIADVLSMTL

-614 IRPRLKAAVGCGLG
+614 IRSRIEAAVGCGLC
-628 YLLLGQEVQKLERGE
+628 YLLLGQEVQGLERGE

-648 LALESTRASRRT
+648 LALESTRVSQRT

-666 PASGDHREDVRL
+666 PASGDHPEDVHA
-678 MMAALR
+678 MVAALR
-684 GLVDRGAT
+684 GLVDRGGT
-692 VVAADQHLTVKVA
+692 VVVADQHPTVKAA
-705 ADWVVNLER
+705 ADWVVDLAR

>member
-40 AMALDIL
+40 TMALDIL
-47 YAESRRRYMQALSPA
+47 YAESRRRYMQALSPT

-68 GTARADVEEISGL
+68 GTARADVDEISGL

-87 GLRPELSR
+87 G
-95 RAPRRGRT
+95 APRHGRT

-119 EEGQMHCLECGGR
+119 EEGQMHCRECGGR

-140 VECEV
+140 VEREV
-145 ARVYPD
+145 ARVHPD

-166 MWQQLV
+166 MWQQLL
-172 QAGFTRVAID
+172 QAGFTRIAID

-193 ALPSGESEV
+193 ALPSREREI
-202 HVVVDRLVPDPNAS
+202 HVVVDRLVPDPNTS

-231 GQTVVWVDGT
+231 GQTVIWVDGT
-241 SERMHLNQQPTCGE
+241 SEMMHLNQQPTCGE
-255 CGRQYEPLAA
+255 CGRQYEPLAT
-265 ADFGTGQSLAG
+265 ADLDAGQPLAS
-276 QVTLHGRTIDELM
+276 QVTLYGRTMEELM
-289 DASLGSLRDWL
+289 DAPLGSSRDWL
-300 DRGEGHAKVET
+300 VADSQKSHGRAKVEA
-311 ALAAICSLGLGH
+311 ALAEACGLALEH
-323 LPLSCRL
+323 LPLSRRL
-330 ESLAAGEWQRLQ
+330 GSLATGEWQRLQ

-354 LYIWEGLGSQLSGE
+354 LYILEGLGSQLSGE
-368 MLDAAAAGLRRLVSG
+368 MLDVVAAGLRRLVTG

-391 HAPALVAVADEVW
+391 HTPELVAVADEVW
-404 SFAGGQVQVGEA
+404 AFAGGQVQVGEPTK
-416 AEIERDEAAEKRV
+416 IERDEADEKRV
-429 AEQVKPALVIRGD
+429 AEQVKLALTIRGD
-442 GVIGPLAIELPH
+442 GVVGPLAIELPY
-454 GKLTCVCGPSGS
+454 GKLICVCGPSGS
-466 GKTRLLHEVLLP
+466 GKTRLLNEVLLP
-478 LLKGRSVEYSAVGL
+478 LLKGRPVEYAAVGM

-497 VVTVEAS
+497 VVTVEVP

-526 SPTATA
+526 SPAAAA
-532 RGWGRDVFLL
+532 RGWDRDAFLL
-542 NRPGGRCPNCE
+542 DRPGGRCPSCE
-553 GRGQCYFDL
+553 GRGQYYFDL
-562 EFLEDIALVCD
+562 EFLEDIAMVCA

-602 EQACTHFARHDP
+602 EQACAHFARHDP
-614 IRPRLKAAVGCGLG
+614 IRSRLEAAVGCGLG
-628 YLLLGQEVQKLERGE
+628 YLLLGQEVQGLERGE

-648 LALESTRASRRT
+648 LALESTRAAQRT
-660 WVLIDD
+660 WMLIDD
-666 PASGDHREDVRL
+666 PASGDHPEDVRA
-678 MMAALR
+678 MVAALR
-684 GLVDRGAT
+684 RLVDRGAT
-692 VVAADQHLTVKVA
+692 VVVVDQHPTVRAA
-705 ADWVVNLER
+705 ADWVVNLAC

>member
-17 NVDMDLPLGRIICFT
+17 NVDMDLPLGRVICFT

-68 GTARADVEEISGL
+68 GTARADVDEISGL

-87 GLRPELSR
+87 G
-95 RAPRRGRT
+95 APRRGRT

-119 EEGQMHCLECGGR
+119 EEGQMHCLECGGL

-140 VECEV
+140 VEREV

-151 TRCLVLAPLALRNEG
+151 IRCLVLAPLALRSAG

-172 QAGFTRVAID
+172 QAGFTRIAID

-193 ALPSGESEV
+193 ALPSSESEV
-202 HVVVDRLVPDPNAS
+202 HVVVDRLVPDPKAS

-241 SERMHLNQQPTCGE
+241 SEMMHLNQQPTCGE

-265 ADFGTGQSLAG
+265 TDFGADQPLAG
-276 QVTLHGRTIDELM
+276 QVTLHGRTMDELM
-289 DASLGSLRDWL
+289 DAPLGSLRDWL
-300 DRGEGHAKVET
+300 EIGQGHAKVES
-311 ALAAICSLGLGH
+311 ALAEASGLGLGH
-323 LPLSCRL
+323 LPLSRQL

-354 LYIWEGLGSQLSGE
+354 LYVLEGLGSQLSGG
-368 MLDAAAAGLRRLVSG
+368 MLDAVAVGLRRLVAA

-391 HAPALVAVADEVW
+391 HTPELVAVADEVW
-404 SFAGGQVQVGEA
+404 AFAEGQVQVGEA
-416 AEIERDEAAEKRV
+416 TAIKRDRVDEKRAAEQAKL
-429 AEQVKPALVIRGD
+429 ALAIRGS
-442 GVIGPLAIELPH
+442 GAVGSLAIELQH

-478 LLKGRSVEYSAVGL
+478 LLKGRPVQYAAAGT

-497 VVTVEAS
+497 VVTIEAP

-526 SPTATA
+526 APTATA
-532 RGWGRDVFLL
+532 RGWGRDAFLL
-542 NRPGGRCPNCE
+542 DRPGGRCPSCE

-562 EFLEDIALVCD
+562 EFLEDIALVCA

-588 LRGASIADVLGMTL
+588 LRGASIADVLSMTL

-614 IRPRLKAAVGCGLG
+614 IRSRIEAAVGCGLG
-628 YLLLGQEVQKLERGE
+628 YLLLGQEVQGLERGE
-643 WLRLR
+643 WVRLR
-648 LALESTRASRRT
+648 LALESTRSSQRT

-666 PASGDHREDVRL
+666 PASGDHPADVRA
-678 MMAALR
+678 MVAALR

-692 VVAADQHLTVKVA
+692 VVVADQHPTVRAA
-705 ADWVVNLER
+705 ADWVVDLEQ

>member
-17 NVDMDLPLGRIICFT
+17 NVDMDLPLGRVICFT

-62 ERESVS
+62 EREGVS
-68 GTARADVEEISGL
+68 GTARADVDEVSGL

-87 GLRPELSR
+87 GT
-95 RAPRRGRT
+95 PRRGRT

-119 EEGQMHCLECGGR
+119 EDGQMHCLECDGR

-140 VECEV
+140 VEREV
-145 ARVYPD
+145 ARVHPD
-151 TRCLVLAPLALRNEG
+151 TRCLVLAPLALRSAG

-172 QAGFTRVAID
+172 QAGFTRIAID

-202 HVVVDRLVPDPNAS
+202 HVVVDRLVPDPKAS

-241 SERMHLNQQPTCGE
+241 SEMMHLNQQPTCGE

-265 ADFGTGQSLAG
+265 ADFGAGQPLAG
-276 QVTLHGRTIDELM
+276 QVTLHGRTMDELM
-289 DASLGSLRDWL
+289 DAPLGSLRDWL
-300 DRGEGHAKVET
+300 EIGQGHAKVES
-311 ALAAICSLGLGH
+311 ALAEASGLGLGH
-323 LPLSCRL
+323 LPLSRQL

-342 LASCLSSGLTGI
+342 LASCLSGGLTGI
-354 LYIWEGLGSQLSGE
+354 LYILEGLGSQLSGGI
-368 MLDAAAAGLRRLVSG
+368 LDAVAAGLRRLVAG

-391 HAPALVAVADEVW
+391 HTPELVAAADEVW
-404 SFAGGQVQVGEA
+404 AFAEGQVQVGEA
-416 AEIERDEAAEKRV
+416 TAIKRDRVDEKRAAEQAKL
-429 AEQVKPALVIRGD
+429 ALAIRGS
-442 GVIGPLAIELPH
+442 GAVGSLAIELPH

-478 LLKGRSVEYSAVGL
+478 LLKGRSVEYAAAGM

-497 VVTVEAS
+497 VVTIEAP
-504 SGKATVL
+504 SGKATLL

-526 SPTATA
+526 APAAAA
-532 RGWGRDVFLL
+532 RGWGRDTFLL
-542 NRPGGRCPNCE
+542 DRPGGRCPSCE
-553 GRGQCYFDL
+553 GCGQCYFDL
-562 EFLEDIALVCD
+562 EFLEDIALVC
-573 ACEGRRYRDE
+573 ATCEGRRYRDE

-614 IRPRLKAAVGCGLG
+614 IRPRLEAAVGCGLG
-628 YLLLGQEVQKLERGE
+628 YLLLGQEVQGLERGE
-643 WLRLR
+643 WVRLR
-648 LALESTRASRRT
+648 LALESTRVSQRT

-666 PASGDHREDVRL
+666 PASGDHPEDVRA
-678 MMAALR
+678 MVAALR
-684 GLVDRGAT
+684 GLVDRGGT
-692 VVAADQHLTVKVA
+692 VVVADQHPTMRAA
-705 ADWVVNLER
+705 ADWVVDLEQ

>member
-47 YAESRRRYMQALSPA
+47 YAESRRRYMQALSPT
-62 ERESVS
+62 ERESVG
-68 GTARADVEEISGL
+68 GTARADVDEISGL

-87 GLRPELSR
+87 G
-95 RAPRRGRT
+95 APRRGRT

-140 VECEV
+140 VEREV
-145 ARVYPD
+145 AHVHPD

-172 QAGFTRVAID
+172 QAGFTRIAID

-193 ALPSGESEV
+193 ALPSDESEV
-202 HVVVDRLVPDPNAS
+202 HVVIDRLVPDPNAS

-231 GQTVVWVDGT
+231 GQTVVWADGA
-241 SERMHLNQQPTCGE
+241 SEMMLLNQQPTCGE

-265 ADFGTGQSLAG
+265 ADFGADQPLAG
-276 QVTLHGRTIDELM
+276 QVTLHGRTMDQLM
-289 DASLGSLRDWL
+289 DAPLGSLRDWL
-300 DRGEGHAKVET
+300 DAASQGGHGRAKVEA
-311 ALAAICSLGLGH
+311 ALAEACDLGLGH
-323 LPLSCRL
+323 LPLSRRL

-342 LASCLSSGLTGI
+342 LGSCLSSGLTGI
-354 LYIWEGLGSQLSGE
+354 LYILEDLGSQLSGKI
-368 MLDAAAAGLRRLVSG
+368 LDAVAAGLRRLVAG

-391 HAPALVAVADEVW
+391 HTPALVAVADEVW
-404 SFAGGQVQVGEA
+404 AFAGGQVQVGEPT
-416 AEIERDEAAEKRV
+416 EIERDEANEKRV
-429 AEQVKPALVIRGD
+429 AEKVALALTIRGD
-442 GVIGPLAIELPH
+442 GVVGPLAIELPH
-454 GKLTCVCGPSGS
+454 GKLTCVRGPSGS

-478 LLKGRSVEYSAVGL
+478 LLKGRPGQYAAAGA

-497 VVTVEAS
+497 VVTVEAP

-511 EGLGLFERVADLYAA
+511 EGLGLFERVADLYAT
-526 SPTATA
+526 SPAA
-532 RGWGRDVFLL
+532 AVRGWDRDAFLL
-542 NRPGGRCPNCE
+542 DRPGGRCPSCE

-562 EFLEDIALVCD
+562 EFLEDIALVCA

-583 TCEVT
+583 ICEVT

-614 IRPRLKAAVGCGLG
+614 IRSRLEAAVGCGLG
-628 YLLLGQEVQKLERGE
+628 YLTLGQEVQGQERGE

-648 LALESTRASRRT
+648 LALESTRTSRRT

-666 PASGDHREDVRL
+666 PAGGDHPEDVRA
-678 MMAALR
+678 MVAALR

-692 VVAADQHLTVKVA
+692 VVVADHHPTVRVA
-705 ADWVVNLER
+705 ADWVVSLER

>member
-17 NVDMDLPLGRIICFT
+17 NVDMDLPLGRVICFT

-62 ERESVS
+62 ERASVS
-68 GTARADVEEISGL
+68 GTARADVDEISGL

-87 GLRPELSR
+87 G
-95 RAPRRGRT
+95 APRRGRT

-119 EEGQMHCLECGGR
+119 EEGQMHCLECGGL

-140 VECEV
+140 VEREV
-145 ARVYPD
+145 ARVHPD
-151 TRCLVLAPLALRNEG
+151 TRCLVLAPLALRSTG

-172 QAGFTRVAID
+172 QAGFTRIAID

-193 ALPSGESEV
+193 ALPSSESEV
-202 HVVVDRLVPDPNAS
+202 HVVVDRLVPDPKAS

-241 SERMHLNQQPTCGE
+241 SEMMHLNQQPTCGE

-265 ADFGTGQSLAG
+265 TDFGADQPLAG
-276 QVTLHGRTIDELM
+276 QVTLHGRTMDELM
-289 DASLGSLRDWL
+289 DAPLGSLRDWL
-300 DRGEGHAKVET
+300 EIGQGHAKVES
-311 ALAAICSLGLGH
+311 ALAEASGLGLGH
-323 LPLSCRL
+323 LPLSRQL

-354 LYIWEGLGSQLSGE
+354 LYILEGLGSQLSGG
-368 MLDAAAAGLRRLVSG
+368 MLDAVAAGLRRLVAG

-391 HAPALVAVADEVW
+391 HTPELVAVADEVW
-404 SFAGGQVQVGEA
+404 AFAEGQVQVGEA
-416 AEIERDEAAEKRV
+416 TEMERDGANEKRI
-429 AEQVKPALVIRGD
+429 AEQAKLALAIRGSGAVGSLD
-442 GVIGPLAIELPH
+442 IELPH

-478 LLKGRSVEYSAVGL
+478 LLKGRPVQYAAAGM

-497 VVTVEAS
+497 VVTIEAP

-526 SPTATA
+526 APTATA
-532 RGWGRDVFLL
+532 RGWGRDAFLL
-542 NRPGGRCPNCE
+542 DRPGGRCPSCE

-562 EFLEDIALVCD
+562 EFLEDIALVCA

-588 LRGASIADVLGMTL
+588 LRGASIADVLSMTL

-614 IRPRLKAAVGCGLG
+614 IRSRIEAAVGCGLG
-628 YLLLGQEVQKLERGE
+628 YLLLGQEVQGLERGE

-648 LALESTRASRRT
+648 LALESTRVSQRT

-666 PASGDHREDVRL
+666 PASGDHPEDVRA
-678 MMAALR
+678 MAAALR

-692 VVAADQHLTVKVA
+692 VVVADQHPTVKAA
-705 ADWVVNLER
+705 ADWVVDLAR

>member
-17 NVDMDLPLGRIICFT
+17 NVDMDLPLGRIVCFT
-32 GRSSSGRR
+32 GRSGSGRR

-47 YAESRRRYMQALSPA
+47 YAESRRHYMQALSPA

-68 GTARADVEEISGL
+68 GTARADVDEISGL

-87 GLRPELSR
+87 G
-95 RAPRRGRT
+95 APRRGRT

-119 EEGQMHCLECGGR
+119 EEGQMHCLG
-132 CRSYAADE
+132 SYAADE
-140 VECEV
+140 VEREV
-145 ARVYPD
+145 ARVHPD

-182 GQIQRLEGDGP
+182 GQIQRIEGDGP

-202 HVVVDRLVPDPNAS
+202 HVVVDRLVPDPSAS

-241 SERMHLNQQPTCGE
+241 SEMIHLNQQPTCGE
-255 CGRQYEPLAA
+255 CGRQYEPLATT
-265 ADFGTGQSLAG
+265 DFGAGQPLAG
-276 QVTLHGRTIDELM
+276 QVTLHGRTMDELM
-289 DASLGSLRDWL
+289 DAPLGSLREWL
-300 DRGEGHAKVET
+300 AADSQYAKVEA
-311 ALAAICSLGLGH
+311 ALAEACGLELGH
-323 LPLSCRL
+323 LPLSRRL

-342 LASCLSSGLTGI
+342 LAACLSSGLTGI
-354 LYIWEGLGSQLSGE
+354 LYILEGLGSQLSGG
-368 MLDAAAAGLRRLVSG
+368 MLDEVAAGLRRLVAG

-391 HAPALVAVADEVW
+391 HTPELLVVADEVW
-404 SFAGGQVQVGEA
+404 AFAGGRVQAGET
-416 AEIERDEAAEKRV
+416 AEIERDEAGEKWV
-429 AEQVKPALVIRGD
+429 AEQVKPALAIRGD
-442 GVIGPLAIELPH
+442 GVVGPLAIELPH

-478 LLKGRSVEYSAVGL
+478 LLKGRSVEYATAGV

-497 VVTVEAS
+497 VVMVEPP

-511 EGLGLFERVADLYAA
+511 AGLGLFEHVADLYAA
-526 SPTATA
+526 SPAATA
-532 RGWGRDVFLL
+532 RGWDRDTFLL
-542 NRPGGRCPNCE
+542 DRPGGRCPSCE

-562 EFLEDIALVCD
+562 EFLEDIAMVCA

-602 EQACTHFARHDP
+602 EQACAHFARYDP
-614 IRPRLKAAVGCGLG
+614 IRPRLEAAVGCGLG
-628 YLLLGQEVQKLERGE
+628 YLLLGQEMQGLEWGE

-666 PASGDHREDVRL
+666 PASGDHPEDVRAIV
-678 MMAALR
+678 AALR

-692 VVAADQHLTVKVA
+692 VVVADQHPTVKVA
-705 ADWVVNLER
+705 ADWVVDLAC

>member
-62 ERESVS
+62 ERENVS
-68 GTARADVEEISGL
+68 GTARADVDEISGL

-87 GLRPELSR
+87 G
-95 RAPRRGRT
+95 APRRGRT

-119 EEGQMHCLECGGR
+119 EEGQMHCRECGGH

-140 VECEV
+140 VEREV
-145 ARVYPD
+145 ARVHPD
-151 TRCLVLAPLALRNEG
+151 IRCLVLAPLALRNEG

-172 QAGFTRVAID
+172 QAGFTRVAIN
-182 GQIQRLEGDGP
+182 GQIQRIEGDGP

-231 GQTVVWVDGT
+231 GQTVVWVDGS
-241 SERMHLNQQPTCGE
+241 SEMMHLNQQPTCGA
-255 CGRQYEPLAA
+255 CGCQYEPLAT
-265 ADFGTGQSLAG
+265 ADLDAG
-276 QVTLHGRTIDELM
+276 QPLTSQVILHGRAMDELM
-289 DASLGSLRDWL
+289 DAPLDSLRDWL
-300 DRGEGHAKVET
+300 DAASQEGYGRAKVEA
-311 ALAAICSLGLGH
+311 ALAEACGLELGH
-323 LPLSCRL
+323 LSLSRRL

-354 LYIWEGLGSQLSGE
+354 LYILEGLGSQLSGE
-368 MLDAAAAGLRRLVSG
+368 MLAAVAAGLRRLVAG

-391 HAPALVAVADEVW
+391 HTPELVAVADEVW
-404 SFAGGQVQVGEA
+404 AFAGGQVQMGEA
-416 AEIERDEAAEKRV
+416 TETDRDGADEEQI
-429 AEQVKPALVIRGD
+429 AEQTKPALAIRGD
-442 GVIGPLAIELPH
+442 GVVGPLAIELPH
-454 GKLTCVCGPSGS
+454 GKLTCVYGPSGS
-466 GKTRLLHEVLLP
+466 GKTRLLYEILLP
-478 LLKGRSVEYSAVGL
+478 LLKGRSVEYAAAGM

-497 VVTVEAS
+497 VVAVEAPS
-504 SGKATVL
+504 SKATVL

-526 SPTATA
+526 SPAAAA
-532 RGWGRDVFLL
+532 RGWDRNVFLL
-542 NRPGGRCPNCE
+542 DRPGGRCPSCE

-562 EFLEDIALVCD
+562 EFLEDIALVCA

-602 EQACTHFARHDP
+602 KKACTHFTRQDS
-614 IRPRLKAAVGCGLG
+614 IRPRLEAAVECSLG
-628 YLLLGQEVQKLERGE
+628 YLLLGQEVQGLERGE

-666 PASGDHREDVRL
+666 PASGDHPEDVRA
-678 MMAALR
+678 MVAALR

-692 VVAADQHLTVKVA
+692 VVVADQHPMVKAA
-705 ADWVVNLER
+705 ADWVVNLEQ

>member
-1 MKATL
+1 MNATL

-47 YAESRRRYMQALSPA
+47 YAESRRRYMQALSPT

-87 GLRPELSR
+87 G
-95 RAPRRGRT
+95 APRRGRT

-132 CRSYAADE
+132 CHSYAADE
-140 VECEV
+140 VEREV
-145 ARVYPD
+145 ARVHPD

-182 GQIQRLEGDGP
+182 GQVQRLEGDGP
-193 ALPSGESEV
+193 ALPSDESEV

-231 GQTVVWVDGT
+231 GQTVIWVDGIG
-241 SERMHLNQQPTCGE
+241 EMMHLNQQPTCGE
-255 CGRQYEPLAA
+255 CGHQYEPLAT
-265 ADFGTGQSLAG
+265 ADFGAGQPLAS
-276 QVTLHGRTIDELM
+276 QVTLNGRTMNELM
-289 DASLGSLRDWL
+289 DAPLGSLRDWL
-300 DRGEGHAKVET
+300 DATQGHAKVET
-311 ALAAICSLGLGH
+311 ALAEACGLGLGH
-323 LPLSCRL
+323 LPLRRRL

-354 LYIWEGLGSQLSGE
+354 LYILEGLGSQLSGG
-368 MLDAAAAGLRRLVSG
+368 MLDAVAEGLRRLVAG

-391 HAPALVAVADEVW
+391 HTPKLVAVADEVW
-404 SFAGGQVQVGEA
+404 VFAEGQVRVGEA
-416 AEIERDEAAEKRV
+416 TEVGWDETDGERV
-429 AEQVKPALVIRGD
+429 AEQVKPALAIRGN
-442 GVIGPLAIELPH
+442 GVVGSLAIELPH
-454 GKLTCVCGPSGS
+454 GKLTCVCGASGS

-478 LLKGRSVEYSAVGL
+478 LLKGRSVEYAAAGM

-497 VVTVEAS
+497 VVTVEAP

-526 SPTATA
+526 SLAATA
-532 RGWGRDVFLL
+532 RGWGRDTFLL
-542 NRPGGRCPNCE
+542 DRPGGRCPSCE

-562 EFLEDIALVCD
+562 EFLEDIALVCT

-602 EQACTHFARHDP
+602 EQACAHFVRHDP
-614 IRPRLKAAVGCGLG
+614 IRPRLEAAIGCGLG
-628 YLLLGQEVQKLERGE
+628 YLLLGQEVQGLERGE

-648 LALESTRASRRT
+648 LALESTRTSRRT

-666 PASGDHREDVRL
+666 PASGDHPEDVCA
-678 MMAALR
+678 MVGVLR
-684 GLVDRGAT
+684 ELVERGNT
-692 VVAADQHLTVKVA
+692 VVVAEQHPMVRAA
-705 ADWVVNLER
+705 ADWVVDLAC

>member
-1 MKATL
+1 MNATL

-47 YAESRRRYMQALSPA
+47 YAESRRRYMQALSPT

-68 GTARADVEEISGL
+68 GTARADVDEISGL

-87 GLRPELSR
+87 G
-95 RAPRRGRT
+95 APRRGRT

-140 VECEV
+140 VEREV
-145 ARVYPD
+145 ARVHPE
-151 TRCLVLAPLALRNEG
+151 TRCLVLAPLTLRNKG
-166 MWQQLV
+166 MWQQLL
-172 QAGFTRVAID
+172 QAGFTRIAID

-193 ALPSGESEV
+193 ALPSDESEV

-241 SERMHLNQQPTCGE
+241 SEMIHLNQQPTCGE
-255 CGRQYEPLAA
+255 CGRQYELLAA
-265 ADFGTGQSLAG
+265 TDFGAGQPLAG
-276 QVTLHGRTIDELM
+276 QVTLNGRTMDELM
-289 DASLGSLRDWL
+289 DAPLGSLRDWL
-300 DRGEGHAKVET
+300 ERGQEHAKVE
-311 ALAAICSLGLGH
+311 ASLAEACGLELEH
-323 LPLSCRL
+323 LPLSRRL

-342 LASCLSSGLTGI
+342 LTACLSSGLTGI
-354 LYIWEGLGSQLSGE
+354 LYILEGLGSQLSGG
-368 MLDAAAAGLRRLVSG
+368 MLDAVGAGLRRLVAG

-391 HAPALVAVADEVW
+391 HTPELVVVADEVW
-404 SFAGGQVQVGEA
+404 AFAEGQVKEGKA
-416 AEIERDEAAEKRV
+416 TEIEQDEANKNRV
-429 AEQVKPALVIRGD
+429 AAPAKPALAIRGD
-442 GVIGPLAIELPH
+442 GVVGPLAIELPH
-454 GKLTCVCGPSGS
+454 GKLTCVSGPSGS
-466 GKTRLLHEVLLP
+466 GKTRLLQEVLLP
-478 LLKGRSVEYSAVGL
+478 LLKGRSVEYAAVGK

-497 VVTVEAS
+497 VVMVEAP

-526 SPTATA
+526 SPAAAA
-532 RGWGRDVFLL
+532 RGWGRETFLL
-542 NRPGGRCPNCE
+542 DRPGGRCPSCE

-562 EFLEDIALVCD
+562 EFLEDIALVCA

-602 EQACTHFARHDP
+602 EQACAHFARHDL
-614 IRPRLKAAVGCGLG
+614 IRPRLEAAVGCGLG
-628 YLLLGQEVQKLERGE
+628 NLLLGQEVQGLERGE

-648 LALESTRASRRT
+648 LALESTRAAQRT
-660 WVLIDD
+660 WMLIDD
-666 PASGDHREDVRL
+666 PASGDHPEDVRAL
-678 MMAALR
+678 VAALR

-692 VVAADQHLTVKVA
+692 VVVADQHPTVKAA
-705 ADWVVNLER
+705 ADWVVDLTR

>member
-47 YAESRRRYMQALSPA
+47 HAESRRRYMQALSPA

-68 GTARADVEEISGL
+68 GTARADVDEISGL

-87 GLRPELSR
+87 GLPH
-95 RAPRRGRT
+95 RGRT
-103 VGDYLQLDGI
+103 VGDYLQLDAI

-119 EEGQMHCLECGGR
+119 EEGQMHCLECGGA

-140 VECEV
+140 VEREV
-145 ARVYPD
+145 ARVHPD
-151 TRCLVLAPLALRNEG
+151 TRCLVLAPLALRHKG

-172 QAGFTRVAID
+172 QAGLTRVAID

-193 ALPSGESEV
+193 AVPSGESEV

-231 GQTVVWVDGT
+231 GQTVVWVDGIN
-241 SERMHLNQQPTCGE
+241 EMMHLNQQPTCGE
-255 CGRQYEPLAA
+255 CGRQYEPLATT
-265 ADFGTGQSLAG
+265 DFGAGQPLAG
-276 QVTLHGRTIDELM
+276 QVTLHGRTMDELM
-289 DASLGSLRDWL
+289 DAPLGLVRTWL
-300 DRGEGHAKVET
+300 DEAGQYAKVE
-311 ALAAICSLGLGH
+311 AVLAEACDLELEH
-323 LPLSCRL
+323 LPLSRRL

-342 LASCLSSGLTGI
+342 LAACLSRGLTGI
-354 LYIWEGLGSQLSGE
+354 LYILEGLGSQLSGE
-368 MLDAAAAGLRRLVSG
+368 MLDAAVAGLRRLVAG

-391 HAPALVAVADEVW
+391 HTPELVTVADEVW
-404 SFAGGQVQVGEA
+404 TFAGGRVQVGETA
-416 AEIERDEAAEKRV
+416 KIERDEAGEKRV
-429 AEQVKPALVIRGD
+429 AEQVKPALAIRGD
-442 GVIGPLAIELPH
+442 GVVGPLAIELPH
-454 GKLTCVCGPSGS
+454 GKLTCVCGLSGS

-478 LLKGRSVEYSAVGL
+478 LLKGRSIEYAAVGM

-497 VVTVEAS
+497 VVTVEAP

-511 EGLGLFERVADLYAA
+511 AGLGLFERVADLYAA
-526 SPTATA
+526 SPAATV
-532 RGWGRDVFLL
+532 RGWDRDTFLL
-542 NRPGGRCPNCE
+542 DRPGGRCPSCE

-562 EFLEDIALVCD
+562 EFLEDLALVCA

-602 EQACTHFARHDP
+602 KQACAHFARYDP
-614 IRPRLKAAVGCGLG
+614 IRPRLEATVGCGLG
-628 YLLLGQEVQKLERGE
+628 YLLLGQELKGLERGE

-648 LALESTRASRRT
+648 LALESTRASQRT
-660 WVLIDD
+660 WMLIDD
-666 PASGDHREDVRL
+666 PASGDHPEDVCAIV
-678 MMAALR
+678 AALR

-692 VVAADQHLTVKVA
+692 VVVADQHPTVKAA
-705 ADWVVNLER
+705 ADWVVDLTR

>member
-17 NVDMDLPLGRIICFT
+17 NVDMDLPLGRVICFT

-68 GTARADVEEISGL
+68 GTARADVDEISGL

-87 GLRPELSR
+87 G
-95 RAPRRGRT
+95 APRRGRT

-119 EEGQMHCLECGGR
+119 EDGQMHCLECGGL

-140 VECEV
+140 VEREV
-145 ARVYPD
+145 ARVHPD
-151 TRCLVLAPLALRNEG
+151 TRCLVLAPLALQTAG

-172 QAGFTRVAID
+172 QAGFTRIAID
-182 GQIQRLEGDGP
+182 GQIQRLEGDDP
-193 ALPSGESEV
+193 ALPSSESEV
-202 HVVVDRLVPDPNAS
+202 HVVVDRLVPDPKAS

-241 SERMHLNQQPTCGE
+241 SEMMHLNQQPTCGE

-265 ADFGTGQSLAG
+265 TDFGADQPLAG
-276 QVTLHGRTIDELM
+276 QVTLHGRTMDELM
-289 DASLGSLRDWL
+289 DAPLGSLSDWL
-300 DRGEGHAKVET
+300 EIGQGHAKVES
-311 ALAAICSLGLGH
+311 ALAEASGLGLGY
-323 LPLSCRL
+323 LPLSRQL
-330 ESLAAGEWQRLQ
+330 ESLATGEWQRLQ
-342 LASCLSSGLTGI
+342 LVSCLSSGLTGI
-354 LYIWEGLGSQLSGE
+354 LYVLEDLGSQLSGG
-368 MLDAAAAGLRRLVSG
+368 MLDAVAADLRRLVAG

-391 HAPALVAVADEVW
+391 HTPELVAAADEVW
-404 SFAGGQVQVGEA
+404 AFAGGRVQVGQATAIKRDRANEKRA
-416 AEIERDEAAEKRV
+416 AEQAKL
-429 AEQVKPALVIRGD
+429 ALAIRGS
-442 GVIGPLAIELPH
+442 GAVGPLAIELPH
-454 GKLTCVCGPSGS
+454 GVLTCVCGPSGS

-478 LLKGRSVEYSAVGL
+478 LLKGRSVEYAAAGM

-497 VVTVEAS
+497 VVTIEAP

-511 EGLGLFERVADLYAA
+511 EGLGLFERVADLYAVA
-526 SPTATA
+526 PAATA
-532 RGWGRDVFLL
+532 RGWGRDTFLL
-542 NRPGGRCPNCE
+542 DRPGGRCPSCE

-562 EFLEDIALVCD
+562 EFLEDIALVCA

-614 IRPRLKAAVGCGLG
+614 IRSRIEVAVGCGLG
-628 YLLLGQEVQKLERGE
+628 YLLLGQEVQGLERGE
-643 WLRLR
+643 WVRLR
-648 LALESTRASRRT
+648 LALESTRVSQRT

-666 PASGDHREDVRL
+666 PASGDHPEDVRT
-678 MMAALR
+678 MVAALR
-684 GLVDRGAT
+684 GLVDRGGT
-692 VVAADQHLTVKVA
+692 VVVADQHPTVRAA
-705 ADWVVNLER
+705 ADWVVDLEQ

>member
-32 GRSSSGRR
+32 GRNSSGRR

-47 YAESRRRYMQALSPA
+47 YAESRRRYMQALSPT

-68 GTARADVEEISGL
+68 GTACADVDEISGL

-87 GLRPELSR
+87 G
-95 RAPRRGRT
+95 APRRGRT

-119 EEGQMHCLECGGR
+119 EEGQMHCLECGGC

-140 VECEV
+140 VEREV
-145 ARVYPD
+145 ARVQPD

-182 GQIQRLEGDGP
+182 GQVQRLEGDGP
-193 ALPSGESEV
+193 ALPSDESEV
-202 HVVVDRLVPDPNAS
+202 HVVIDRLVPDPNAS

-231 GQTVVWVDGT
+231 GQTAVWVDGT
-241 SERMHLNQQPTCGE
+241 SEMMHLNQQPTCGE
-255 CGRQYEPLAA
+255 CGRQYAPLATM
-265 ADFGTGQSLAG
+265 DFGAGQPLAG
-276 QVTLHGRTIDELM
+276 QVTLHGRTMDELM
-289 DASLGSLRDWL
+289 DAPLGSLRDWL
-300 DRGEGHAKVET
+300 AGASQKSQGQAKVEA
-311 ALAAICSLGLGH
+311 ALAEACGLGLGH
-323 LPLSCRL
+323 LSLSRRL
-330 ESLAAGEWQRLQ
+330 ELLAAGEWQRLQ

-354 LYIWEGLGSQLSGE
+354 LYILEGLGSQLAGG
-368 MLDAAAAGLRRLVSG
+368 MPDAVSAGLRRLVAG

-391 HAPALVAVADEVW
+391 HTPELVAVADEVW
-404 SFAGGQVQVGEA
+404 TFAGGQVQVGGA
-416 AEIERDEAAEKRV
+416 AEIERDEADEERIAER
-429 AEQVKPALVIRGD
+429 AKPALAIRGD
-442 GVIGPLAIELPH
+442 GVVGPLAIELPH

-478 LLKGRSVEYSAVGL
+478 LLKGRPVEYAAAST

-497 VVTVEAS
+497 VVTVEAP

-511 EGLGLFERVADLYAA
+511 EGLGLFERVADLYAS
-526 SPTATA
+526 SPAAMA
-532 RGWGRDVFLL
+532 RGWDRDTFLL
-542 NRPGGRCPNCE
+542 DRPGGRCPSCE

-562 EFLEDIALVCD
+562 EFLEDIALVCT

-583 TCEVT
+583 ICEVT

-602 EQACTHFARHDP
+602 EQACAHFARHDP
-614 IRPRLKAAVGCGLG
+614 IRPRLEAAVGCGLG
-628 YLLLGQEVQKLERGE
+628 YLLLGQALQELERGE
-643 WLRLR
+643 WLLLR
-648 LALESTRASRRT
+648 LALESTRISQRT

-666 PASGDHREDVRL
+666 PASGDHPEDVRL

-692 VVAADQHLTVKVA
+692 IVVVDQHPTVKAA
-705 ADWVVNLER
+705 ADWVVNLVR

>member
-6 CVRGA
+6 YVRGA

-47 YAESRRRYMQALSPA
+47 YAESRRRYMQALSPT

-87 GLRPELSR
+87 G
-95 RAPRRGRT
+95 APRRGRT

-119 EEGQMHCLECGGR
+119 EEGQMHCLECGGD

-140 VECEV
+140 IELEV
-145 ARVYPD
+145 ARVHPD

-182 GQIQRLEGDGP
+182 GQIQRIAGDGP

-231 GQTVVWVDGT
+231 GQTVVWMDGIN
-241 SERMHLNQQPTCGE
+241 EMMHLNQQPTCGE
-255 CGRQYEPLAA
+255 CGRQYEPLATT
-265 ADFGTGQSLAG
+265 DFGAGQPLAG
-276 QVTLHGRTIDELM
+276 QVTLHGRTMDELM
-289 DASLGSLRDWL
+289 DAPLGSLREWL
-300 DRGEGHAKVET
+300 AADSQYAKVEA
-311 ALAAICSLGLGH
+311 ALAEACGLELGH
-323 LPLSCRL
+323 LPLSRRL

-342 LASCLSSGLTGI
+342 LAACLSSGLTGI
-354 LYIWEGLGSQLSGE
+354 LYILEGLGSQLAGE
-368 MLDAAAAGLRRLVSG
+368 MLDEVAVGLRRLVAG
-383 GNTALLLD
+383 GNTVLLLD
-391 HAPALVAVADEVW
+391 HTPELLAVADEVW
-404 SFAGGQVQVGEA
+404 AFAGGRVQVGETA
-416 AEIERDEAAEKRV
+416 GIERDEAGEKRV
-429 AEQVKPALVIRGD
+429 AEQVKPALAIRGD
-442 GVIGPLAIELPH
+442 GVVGPLAIELPH

-466 GKTRLLHEVLLP
+466 GKTRLLHEILLP
-478 LLKGRSVEYSAVGL
+478 LLKGRSVEYATAGI

-497 VVTVEAS
+497 VVTVETP
-504 SGKATVL
+504 SGKAMVL

-526 SPTATA
+526 SPAATA
-532 RGWGRDVFLL
+532 RGWDRDTFLL
-542 NRPGGRCPNCE
+542 DRPGGRCPSCE

-562 EFLEDIALVCD
+562 EFLEDIALVCA

-602 EQACTHFARHDP
+602 EQACVHFARYDP
-614 IRPRLKAAVGCGLG
+614 IRLRLEAAVGCGLG
-628 YLLLGQEVQKLERGE
+628 YLLLGQEMQGLEWGE

-648 LALESTRASRRT
+648 LALESTRVSRRT

-666 PASGDHREDVRL
+666 PASGDHPEDVRAIV
-678 MMAALR
+678 AALQ

-692 VVAADQHLTVKVA
+692 VVVADQHPTVKVA
-705 ADWVVNLER
+705 ADWVVNLAY